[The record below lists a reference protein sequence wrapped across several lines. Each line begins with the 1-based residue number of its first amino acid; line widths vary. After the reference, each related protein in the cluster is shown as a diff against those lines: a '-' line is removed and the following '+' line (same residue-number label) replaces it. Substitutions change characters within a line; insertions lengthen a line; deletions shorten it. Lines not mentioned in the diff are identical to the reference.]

1 MGFFSKLVSTAAVAA
16 TAAAATATGI
26 FLYDYWNGQPK
37 DPKRDDNIEKK
48 EPLEAEIIVTDDNEP
63 AILST
68 PIKIYEEKI
77 EKEEPLD
84 DDIIATED
92 EEPAIPPTPIKTT
105 NDDKVEPDIVH
116 EKKKDEIRPNIAA
129 LQKELHSVRNQQ
141 IIEQLLNREAL
152 QVATLEHQKIM
163 VELTACNLK
172 SAITKFKQN
181 QAEADRKLRE
191 LSETLRLMT
200 EDRDKAKEDLQNAL
214 QELSQL
220 KITVG
225 KLEVKFAAAILKGY
239 SN

>member
-129 LQKELHSVRNQQ
+129 LQKELHSVPNQQ
-141 IIEQLLNREAL
+141 IIEQLLNSEAL
-152 QVATLEHQKIM
+152 QVATFEHQKVM
-163 VELTACNLK
+163 VEL
-172 SAITKFKQN
+172 AITKFKQKK
-181 QAEADRKLRE
+181 AEVERTLRE
-191 LSETLRLMT
+191 LSKTLRLMT

-220 KITVG
+220 KITV
-225 KLEVKFAAAILKGY
+225 KLAAAISKGY